1 MGRTL
6 SNHSQTIDFD
16 RTAGKVAINIH
27 RTSGRGIIMIAR
39 FLLLASAASASIV
52 ASNAYA
58 NEVPASEAPA
68 PADESADQ
76 TIPRGDV
83 IIVTARRR
91 AETAQEVPLAISV
104 IRGDS
109 IEATGNFNVVK
120 LQQLA
125 PTLQVYTTNP
135 RNTSVNI
142 RGLGVPFG
150 LTSDGFEQGVGI
162 YVDDVYNSRVAA
174 ATFDFLDVAQVE
186 VLRGPQGTLYGKNTT
201 AGAIN
206 ITTNQPTFDFEG
218 RAELTVGNLN
228 YRQAKAAISGPL
240 SDIIAA
246 RIAVAATSRRGTLY
260 NVATNRWINEQDNL
274 GIRGQLLFKPNEDLS
289 ITLSGDY
296 SRQDPECC
304 GTTFV
309 RVGRTQRPL
318 ARQYDALVAAVNA
331 NPNPAYPGRVYAVPS
346 RNPYD
351 RLTDLDSNLNAGNKI
366 GGVSARVKWDIGP
379 GTLTSVTAWRFWDWK
394 PENDRDFTG
403 LSVVSKSQNPSQ
415 QDQYSQEFR
424 YNYDGEKID
433 FVVGL
438 FGFKQRIDTQG
449 TEQQGA
455 DAARWSQTGA
465 NASNPAV
472 LQGLTASNTQYLKS
486 SSAALFGQLSW
497 HVNDALT
504 IQPGAR
510 INYDKKSGFYQ
521 RVVTNAQGQAISCT
535 TPPAPGTIA
544 GTSVQ
549 CGVYQPQV
557 SAPSDSAWNFTY
569 DFNVNYKVA
578 PDILAYATYAK
589 SFKTL
594 GINQNGLPLNVDNTV
609 NYDASTVKPESVNHY
624 EIGLKTQFWNRRA
637 TFNISAFR
645 TEIKDFQATVN
656 GGQFGTVRGYLANA
670 EKVRSQGIEAD
681 FKVVASDRFT
691 AYANAAYTDA
701 KYKKFTN
708 APCPPELSGGT
719 ITSNPALWS
728 PAGQPGGVPGNP
740 VSYSRP
746 QCDISGQ
753 DLPGV
758 SKWAFSYGAEYNI
771 PVTLLAK
778 EGQAYLGV
786 DGNYRSHWNSNASPS
801 IYTEVKGYALTNF
814 RAGFRG
820 EGFDVFGWVRNA
832 FDVNYIENLQVAPG
846 NTGLIAGQVGDP
858 RTWGGTIK
866 FSF

>member
-1 MGRTL
+1 
-6 SNHSQTIDFD
+6 
-16 RTAGKVAINIH
+16 
-27 RTSGRGIIMIAR
+27 MIAR
-39 FLLLASAASASIV
+39 FLLLASVASASFIT
-52 ASNAYA
+52 
-58 NEVPASEAPA
+58 PAAFAQDATPQPVDPA
-68 PADESADQ
+68 AETQ
-76 TIPRGDV
+76 NPRSDV
-83 IIVTARRR
+83 IVVTARRR
-91 AETAQEVPLAISV
+91 QETAQEVPLAISV
-104 IRGDS
+104 VRGDS
-109 IEATGNFNVVK
+109 IEATGNFNIVK

-206 ITTNQPTFDFEG
+206 ITTNQPTFNFEG

-228 YRQAKAAISGPL
+228 LKQAKAAVSGPL
-240 SDIIAA
+240 SDTVAV
-246 RIAVAATSRRGTLY
+246 RIAMASTSRRGTLY
-260 NVATNRWINEQDNL
+260 NVTSQRWINEQDNL
-274 GIRGQLLFKPNEDLS
+274 GLRGQLLFKPSEDFS

-296 SRQDPECC
+296 SKQDPECC

-309 RVGRTQRPL
+309 RVGKTQRPL
-318 ARQYDALVAAVNA
+318 NRQYDALAAAQNYV
-331 NPNPAYPGRVYAVPS
+331 VPS

-366 GGVSARVKWDIGP
+366 GGVSAKIKWDVGP

-403 LSVVSKSQNPSQ
+403 LSIVSKSQNPSQ

-424 YNYDGEKID
+424 YNYESQDVD
-433 FVVGL
+433 FVLGL

-449 TEQQGA
+449 TEQQGS
-455 DAARWSQTGA
+455 AAAKWSLAPSTDPA
-465 NASNPAV
+465 NPANIPAT
-472 LQGLTASNTQYLKS
+472 LAGLTASNTQYLKAD
-486 SSAALFGQLSW
+486 SAALFGQLSW
-497 HVNDALT
+497 KVTDALT
-504 IQPGAR
+504 IQPGLR
-510 INYDKKSGFYQ
+510 LNYDKKSGFYQ

-535 TPPAPGTIA
+535 TVAEPGTIK
-544 GTSVQ
+544 GTTQQ

-569 DFNVNYKVA
+569 DFNINYKIARDV
-578 PDILAYATYAK
+578 LAYATYAK

-594 GINQNGLPLNVDNTV
+594 GINQNGLPLNADNTV

-624 EIGLKTQFWNRRA
+624 EIGLKTQFFDRRA
-637 TFNISAFR
+637 TFNLTAFR
-645 TEIKDFQATVN
+645 TDIKNFQATVN

-670 EKVRSQGIEAD
+670 GKVRSQRIEAD
-681 FKVVASDRFT
+681 FKIVASDRFT
-691 AYANAAYTDA
+691 AYANGAYTDA
-701 KYKKFTN
+701 KYKKFVD

-719 ITSNPALWS
+719 FQAANATPDYS
-728 PAGQPGGVPGNP
+728 QPGVPGALSP
-740 VSYSRP
+740 R

-758 SKWAFSYGAEYNI
+758 SKWAFSYGAEINQ

-778 EGQAYLGV
+778 EGQVYFGV

-801 IYTEVKGYALTNF
+801 IYTNVKGYALTNI

-832 FDVNYIENLQVAPG
+832 LDVDYIETLQVAPG
-846 NTGLIAGQVGDP
+846 NTGLIAGQPGDP
-858 RTWGGTIK
+858 QTWGGTIK

>member
-1 MGRTL
+1 M
-6 SNHSQTIDFD
+6 
-16 RTAGKVAINIH
+16 
-27 RTSGRGIIMIAR
+27 
-39 FLLLASAASASIV
+39 
-52 ASNAYA
+52 
-58 NEVPASEAPA
+58 
-68 PADESADQ
+68 
-76 TIPRGDV
+76 

-91 AETAQEVPLAISV
+91 QETAQEVPVAISV

-125 PTLQVYTTNP
+125 PTLQVYTSNP

-174 ATFDFLDVAQVE
+174 ATFDFLDVQQVE

-218 RAELTVGNLN
+218 RAEVSVGNLN
-228 YRQAKAAISGPL
+228 FRQAKAAVSGPL
-240 SDIIAA
+240 SDKIAA
-246 RIAVAATSRRGTLY
+246 RIAIATTSRRGTLY
-260 NVATNRWINEQDNL
+260 NVVSDRYINEQDNL
-274 GIRGQLLFKPNEDLS
+274 GLRGQLLFQPNEDLS

-296 SRQDPECC
+296 SQQNPECC
-304 GTTFV
+304 GTTYV
-309 RVGRTQRPL
+309 RVGRTQRAL

-331 NPNPAYPGRVYAVPS
+331 ANPGRNYAVPS
-346 RNPYD
+346 TNPYD
-351 RLTDLDSNLNAGNKI
+351 RLSDIDASLNAGNKI
-366 GGVSARVKWDIGP
+366 GGVSARAKWDVGA
-379 GTLTSVTAWRFWDWK
+379 GTFTSITAWRFWDWK

-403 LSVVSKSQNPSQ
+403 LSIVSKSQNPSQ

-424 YNYDGEKID
+424 YNYEGDRID

-455 DAARWSQTGA
+455 DASKWSLTGA
-465 NASNPAV
+465 LANDPNV
-472 LQGLTASNTQYLKS
+472 LNGLTATNTQFLKS
-486 SSAALFGQLSW
+486 TSAALFGQASW
-497 HVNDALT
+497 KVTDALT
-504 IQPGAR
+504 IQPGIR
-510 INYDKKSGFYQ
+510 VNYDKKSGFYQ
-521 RVVTNAQGQAISCT
+521 RIVTNGAGNVISCT
-535 TPPAPGTIA
+535 PAPVA
-544 GTSVQ
+544 GSVLAAQ
-549 CGVYQPQV
+549 CGIYQPQT

-578 PDILAYATYAK
+578 PDVLAYATYAK

-594 GINQNGLPLNVDNTV
+594 GINQNGLPLNADNTV
-609 NYDASTVKPESVNHY
+609 NFDASTVKPESINHF
-624 EIGLKTQFWNRRA
+624 EVGLKTQFLNRRA
-637 TFNISAFR
+637 TFNLAAYR
-645 TEIKDFQATVN
+645 TEIKNFQATVN

-670 EKVRSQGIEAD
+670 EKVTTQGIEAD
-681 FKVVASDRFT
+681 LKIVASDRFT
-691 AYANAAYTDA
+691 AYANGAYTDA

-719 ITSNPALWS
+719 LQGANATPDYS
-728 PAGQPGGVPGNP
+728 QPGVPGALSP
-740 VSYSRP
+740 R

-753 DLPGV
+753 RLPGV
-758 SKWAFSYGAEYNI
+758 SKYAFSYGAEANA
-771 PVTLLAK
+771 PVTLFAK
-778 EGQAYLGV
+778 DGQVYAGI

-801 IYTEVKGYALTNF
+801 IYTNVKGYALTNF
-814 RAGFRG
+814 RVGFRSDG
-820 EGFDVFGWVRNA
+820 LDVFGWVRNA
-832 FDVNYIENLQVAPG
+832 FDVNYIELLQVAPG

-866 FSF
+866 VSF

>member
-1 MGRTL
+1 
-6 SNHSQTIDFD
+6 
-16 RTAGKVAINIH
+16 
-27 RTSGRGIIMIAR
+27 MIAR
-39 FLLLASAASASIV
+39 FLLLASVAGASIITP
-52 ASNAYA
+52 NAFA
-58 NEVPASEAPA
+58 QDAGQPA
-68 PADESADQ
+68 ADEVQ
-76 TIPRGDV
+76 QPNVRGDV
-83 IIVTARRR
+83 IVVTARRR
-91 AETAQEVPLAISV
+91 QETAQEVPLAISV
-104 IRGDS
+104 VKGDS
-109 IEATGNFNVVK
+109 IEATGNFNIVK

-174 ATFDFLDVAQVE
+174 ATFDFLDVNQVE
-186 VLRGPQGTLYGKNTT
+186 VLRGPQGSLYGKNTT

-228 YRQAKAAISGPL
+228 LKQAKAAISGPL
-240 SDIIAA
+240 SDTIAA
-246 RIAVAATSRRGTLY
+246 RVAIASTSRRGTLY
-260 NVATNRWINEQDNL
+260 NVTSQRWINEQDNL
-274 GIRGQLLFKPNEDLS
+274 GIRGQLLFKPNDDFSL
-289 ITLSGDY
+289 TLSGDY
-296 SRQDPECC
+296 SKQDPECC

-309 RVGRTQRPL
+309 RVGKTQRPL
-318 ARQYDALVAAVNA
+318 ARQYDALAAAQGYV
-331 NPNPAYPGRVYAVPS
+331 VPS

-366 GGVSARVKWDIGP
+366 GGVSAKIKWDVGP

-403 LSVVSKSQNPSQ
+403 LSIVSKSQNPSQ

-424 YNYDGEKID
+424 YNYESKDVD

-449 TEQQGA
+449 TEQQGD
-455 DAARWSQTGA
+455 DAAQWSLAPSTDPT
-465 NASNPAV
+465 NPANIPAT
-472 LQGLTASNTQYLKS
+472 LSGLTASNTQWLKAD
-486 SSAALFGQLSW
+486 SAALFGQLSW
-497 HVNDALT
+497 KVTDALT
-504 IQPGAR
+504 IQPGVR
-510 INYDKKSGFYQ
+510 LNYDKKSGFYQ
-521 RVVTNAQGQAISCT
+521 RVVTNAQGQTISCT
-535 TPPAPGTIA
+535 TVAEPGTIK
-544 GTSVQ
+544 GTTQQ

-578 PDILAYATYAK
+578 RDVLAYATYAK

-594 GINQNGLPLNVDNTV
+594 GINQNGLPLNADNTV

-624 EIGLKTQFWNRRA
+624 ELGLKTQFWDRRA
-637 TFNISAFR
+637 TFNLTAFR
-645 TEIKDFQATVN
+645 TEIKNFQATVN

-681 FKVVASDRFT
+681 FKVVVSDRFT
-691 AYANAAYTDA
+691 AYANGAYTDA

-719 ITSNPALWS
+719 LQPS
-728 PAGQPGGVPGNP
+728 GQAADYSQAGVPGALSP
-740 VSYSRP
+740 R

-758 SKWAFSYGAEYNI
+758 SKWAFSYGGEYNI

-778 EGQAYLGV
+778 EGQVYLGV
-786 DGNYRSHWNSNASPS
+786 DGNYRSDWNSNASPS
-801 IYTEVKGYALTNF
+801 IYTQVKGYALTNV

-820 EGFDVFGWVRNA
+820 EGFDIFGWVRNA

-858 RTWGGTIK
+858 QTWGGTIK

>member
-1 MGRTL
+1 MISR
-6 SNHSQTIDFD
+6 
-16 RTAGKVAINIH
+16 AI
-27 RTSGRGIIMIAR
+27 
-39 FLLLASAASASIV
+39 LLAGAAGAALIASPAFAETAIDATSAASADAGDS
-52 ASNAYA
+52 AQ
-58 NEVPASEAPA
+58 EAETP
-68 PADESADQ
+68 S
-76 TIPRGDV
+76 RGDV

-91 AETAQEVPLAISV
+91 QETAQEVPLAISV
-104 IRGDS
+104 IKADS
-109 IEATGNFNVVK
+109 IESTGNFNVVK

-125 PTLQVYTTNP
+125 PTLQVYTSNP

-174 ATFDFLDVAQVE
+174 ATFDFLDVEQVE

-218 RAELTVGNLN
+218 RAELTVGNLK

-240 SDIIAA
+240 SDTVAA
-246 RIAVAATSRRGTLY
+246 RIAVASTSRRGTLF
-260 NVATNRWINEQDNL
+260 NTATDRWINEQDNL
-274 GIRGQLLFKPNEDLS
+274 GLRGQLLFKPSDNLS

-296 SRQDPECC
+296 SQQDPECC
-304 GTTFV
+304 GTVFV
-309 RVGRTQRPL
+309 RVGKTQRPI
-318 ARQYDALVAAVNA
+318 ARQYDALVAAINAA
-331 NPNPAYPGRVYAVPS
+331 NPGRNYAVPS

-366 GGVSARVKWDIGP
+366 GGASARIKWDVGS
-379 GTLTSVTAWRFWDWK
+379 GTLTSITAWRFWDWK

-403 LSVVSKSQNPSQ
+403 LSVVSLSQNPSQ

-424 YNYDGEKID
+424 YNYSGDKID

-455 DAARWSQTGA
+455 DASRWNLTGTQA
-465 NASNPAV
+465 ADASI
-472 LQGLTASNTQYLKS
+472 LKGLTATNTQWLKS
-486 SSAALFGQLSW
+486 TSAALFGQVSW
-497 HVNDALT
+497 KVTDRLT

-510 INYDKKSGFYQ
+510 VNYDKKSGFYQ
-521 RVVTNAQGQAISCT
+521 RVVTNGASQVISCT
-535 TPPAPGTIA
+535 PAPASGTTLA
-544 GTSVQ
+544 AQ
-549 CGVYQPQV
+549 CGIYQPQETSPSV
-557 SAPSDSAWNFTY
+557 SDWNFSY
-569 DFNVNYKVA
+569 DLNINYKVT

-589 SFKTL
+589 SFKTV
-594 GINQNGLPLNVDNTV
+594 GINQNGLPLTSQNVPDLS
-609 NYDASTVKPESVNHY
+609 ASTVKPESVNHF
-624 EIGLKTQFWNRRA
+624 EVGIKTQFWNRRA
-637 TFNISAFR
+637 TFNLTAFR
-645 TEIKDFQATVN
+645 TEIKNFQATVN

-670 EKVRSQGIEAD
+670 QKVRSQGIEAD
-681 FKVVASDRFT
+681 FKVVASERFT
-691 AYANAAYTDA
+691 AYANGAFTDA

-719 ITSNPALWS
+719 LQAANATPDYS
-728 PAGQPGGVPGNP
+728 QPGVPGALSP
-740 VSYSRP
+740 R

-753 DLPGV
+753 GLPGV
-758 SKWAFSYGAEYNI
+758 SKWAFSYGAEVNA
-771 PVTLLAK
+771 PLTLLGK
-778 EGQAYLGV
+778 EGQLYFGV
-786 DGNYRSHWNSNASPS
+786 DGNYRSKWNSNASPS

-814 RAGFRG
+814 RVGFRG
-820 EGFDVFGWVRNA
+820 DGFDVFGWVRNA
-832 FDVNYIENLQVAPG
+832 FDVNYIDLLQVAPG
-846 NTGLIAGQVGDP
+846 NTGLIAGTPGDP

>member
-1 MGRTL
+1 MTAKYPSVRRRAQASALTL
-6 SNHSQTIDFD
+6 S
-16 RTAGKVAINIH
+16 
-27 RTSGRGIIMIAR
+27 
-39 FLLLASAASASIV
+39 FLLAFGATPAAA
-52 ASNAYA
+52 
-58 NEVPASEAPA
+58 EEAPA
-68 PADESADQ
+68 KDAGAGAAVAVAAAGAVDAADQ
-76 TIPRGDV
+76 ADGDVNRGDV

-91 AETAQEVPLAISV
+91 QETAQEVPVAISV

-125 PTLQVYTTNP
+125 PTLQVYTSNP

-174 ATFDFLDVAQVE
+174 ATFDFLDVEQVE

-218 RAELTVGNLN
+218 RAEVSVGNLN
-228 YRQAKAAISGPL
+228 YRQAKAAVSGPL
-240 SDIIAA
+240 SETIAA
-246 RIAVAATSRRGTLY
+246 RIAIAATSRRGTLY
-260 NVATNRWINEQDNL
+260 NVTSDRWINEQDNL
-274 GIRGQLLFKPNEDLS
+274 GLRGQLLFKPNDDLS
-289 ITLSGDY
+289 ITLAGDY
-296 SRQDPECC
+296 SKQDPECC
-304 GTTFV
+304 GTTYV
-309 RVGRTQRPL
+309 RVGRTQRAL
-318 ARQYDALVAAVNA
+318 TRQYDALVAAVNA
-331 NPNPAYPGRVYAVPS
+331 ANPGRNYAVPS
-346 RNPYD
+346 TNPYA
-351 RLTDLDSNLNAGNKI
+351 RLTDLDASLNAGNKI
-366 GGVSARVKWDIGP
+366 GGVSARVKWDVGP
-379 GTLTSVTAWRFWDWK
+379 GTLTSITAWRFWDWK

-403 LSVVSKSQNPSQ
+403 LSIVSKSQNPSQ

-424 YNYDGEKID
+424 YNYEGDRVD

-455 DAARWSQTGA
+455 DASKWSLTGA
-465 NASNPAV
+465 LANDPSV
-472 LQGLTASNTQYLKS
+472 LNGLTATNTQYLKS
-486 SSAALFGQLSW
+486 TSAALFGQLSW
-497 HVNDALT
+497 KVTDALT

-510 INYDKKSGFYQ
+510 VNYDKKSGFYQ
-521 RVVTNAQGQAISCT
+521 RVVTNGAGNVISCT
-535 TPPAPGTIA
+535 PTPAA
-544 GTSVQ
+544 GSVLAAQ
-549 CGVYQPQV
+549 CGIYQPQI

-578 PDILAYATYAK
+578 RDVLAYATYAK

-594 GINQNGLPLNVDNTV
+594 GINQNGLPLNADNTV
-609 NYDASTVKPESVNHY
+609 NYDASTVKPESINHF
-624 EIGLKTQFWNRRA
+624 EVGLKTQFLDRRA
-637 TFNISAFR
+637 TFNLSAFR
-645 TEIKDFQATVN
+645 TDIKNFQATVN

-670 EKVRSQGIEAD
+670 DKVRTQGIEAD
-681 FKVVASDRFT
+681 LKLVASDRFT
-691 AYANAAYTDA
+691 AYANGAYTDA

-719 ITSNPALWS
+719 LQPSNATPDYS
-728 PAGQPGGVPGNP
+728 QPGVPGALSP
-740 VSYSRP
+740 R

-753 DLPGV
+753 RLPGV
-758 SKWAFSYGAEYNI
+758 SKWAFSYGAEANA

-778 EGQAYLGV
+778 EGQIYLGV
-786 DGNYRSHWNSNASPS
+786 DGNYRSTWNSNASPS

-814 RAGFRG
+814 RIGFRS
-820 EGFDVFGWVRNA
+820 EGFDIFGWVRNA
-832 FDVNYIENLQVAPG
+832 FDVNYIDLLQVAPG

-858 RTWGGTIK
+858 QTWGGTVK

>member
-1 MGRTL
+1 
-6 SNHSQTIDFD
+6 
-16 RTAGKVAINIH
+16 
-27 RTSGRGIIMIAR
+27 MIAR
-39 FLLLASAASASIV
+39 FLLLAGVASASII
-52 ASNAYA
+52 ASSAHA
-58 NEVPASEAPA
+58 EDVPA
-68 PADESADQ
+68 PAADTAVDQ
-76 TIPRGDV
+76 TSPRGEV

-104 IRGDS
+104 IKGDS

-125 PTLQVYTTNP
+125 PTMQVYTTNP

-174 ATFDFLDVAQVE
+174 ATFDFLDVSQVE

-218 RAELTVGNLN
+218 RAEVTAGNLN
-228 YRQAKAAISGPL
+228 YKQAKAAISGPL
-240 SDIIAA
+240 SDTIAA
-246 RIAVAATSRRGTLY
+246 RIAVATTSRRGTIY
-260 NVATNRWINEQDNL
+260 NVTTNRWINEQDNL
-274 GIRGQLLFKPNEDLS
+274 GIRGQLLFKPSDDFSL
-289 ITLSGDY
+289 TLSGDY
-296 SRQDPECC
+296 SKQDPECC
-304 GTTFV
+304 GTVFV
-309 RVGRTQRPL
+309 RVGRTQRAL
-318 ARQYDALVAAVNA
+318 TRQYDALVAAANA
-331 NPNPAYPGRVYAVPS
+331 AGRAYQVPS

-366 GGVSARVKWDIGP
+366 GGVSAKAVWDVGP

-403 LSVVSKSQNPSQ
+403 LSVVARSQNPSQ

-424 YNYDGEKID
+424 YNYTSDKID
-433 FVVGL
+433 FVLGL

-449 TEQQGA
+449 TESQGI
-455 DAARWSQTGA
+455 DASRWSLTGA
-465 NASNPAV
+465 NANNPAI
-472 LQGLTASNTQYLKS
+472 LNGLTANNTQYLKS

-497 HVNDALT
+497 KVTPELT

-510 INYDKKSGFYQ
+510 LNYDKKSGFYQ
-521 RVVTNAQGQAISCT
+521 RIVTNGQGQVITSC
-535 TPPAPGTIA
+535 APSATQTNPILA
-544 GTSVQ
+544 AQ

-569 DFNVNYKVA
+569 DLNVNYKIA

-594 GINQNGLPLNVDNTV
+594 GINQNGLPL
-609 NYDASTVKPESVNHY
+609 DANNQPITGAGTVKPESVNHF
-624 EIGLKTQFWNRRA
+624 EVGLKTQFWNRRA
-637 TFNISAFR
+637 TFNLTAFR
-645 TEIKDFQATVN
+645 TEIKNFQATVN
-656 GGQFGTVRGYLANA
+656 NGQFGVLRGYLANA
-670 EKVRSQGIEAD
+670 GKVRSQGIEAD

-691 AYANAAYTDA
+691 AYANGAFTDA
-701 KYKKFTN
+701 KYKKFVD
-708 APCPPELSGGT
+708 APCPPELAGGT
-719 ITSNPALWS
+719 AITNPATQT
-728 PAGQPGGVPGNP
+728 PAAPGTSGF
-740 VSYSRP
+740 SRP
-746 QCDISGQ
+746 NCDISGQ
-753 DLPGV
+753 NLPGV

-771 PVTLLAK
+771 PVTLLDK
-778 EGQAYLGV
+778 DGQAYLGV

-846 NTGLIAGQVGDP
+846 NTGLIAGQPGDP

-866 FSF
+866 VSF

>member
-1 MGRTL
+1 MTAKYPSVRRRVRASSLTL
-6 SNHSQTIDFD
+6 ALVLACGAIPAAAADETVVADD
-16 RTAGKVAINIH
+16 AGA
-27 RTSGRGIIMIAR
+27 
-39 FLLLASAASASIV
+39 AASVAAGEADDQAS
-52 ASNAYA
+52 
-58 NEVPASEAPA
+58 
-68 PADESADQ
+68 
-76 TIPRGDV
+76 RGDI

-91 AETAQEVPLAISV
+91 QETAQEVPVAISV

-125 PTLQVYTTNP
+125 PTLQVYTSNP

-174 ATFDFLDVAQVE
+174 ATFDFLDVDQVE

-218 RAELTVGNLN
+218 RAEVSVGNLN

-240 SDIIAA
+240 TDKIAA
-246 RIAVAATSRRGTLY
+246 RIAIAATSRRGTLY
-260 NVATNRWINEQDNL
+260 NVTSDRWINEQDNL
-274 GIRGQLLFKPNEDLS
+274 GLRGQLLFQPNEDLS

-296 SRQDPECC
+296 SKQDPEGY
-304 GTTFV
+304 GTTYV
-309 RVGRTQRPL
+309 RVGRTQRAL

-331 NPNPAYPGRVYAVPS
+331 ANPGRNYAVPS
-346 RNPYD
+346 TNPYD
-351 RLTDLDSNLNAGNKI
+351 RLTDIDASLNAGNKI
-366 GGVSARVKWDIGP
+366 GGASVRVKWDVGP
-379 GTLTSVTAWRFWDWK
+379 GTFTSISAWRFWDWK

-403 LSVVSKSQNPSQ
+403 LSIVSKSQNPSQ

-424 YNYDGEKID
+424 YNYEGDKID

-455 DAARWSQTGA
+455 DASKWSLTGA
-465 NASNPAV
+465 QANDPSI
-472 LQGLTASNTQYLKS
+472 LQGLTATNTQYLKS
-486 SSAALFGQLSW
+486 TSAALFGQLSW
-497 HVNDALT
+497 KVTDALT

-510 INYDKKSGFYQ
+510 INYDKKSGFYR
-521 RVVTNAQGQAISCT
+521 RVVTNGAGGVISCT
-535 TPPAPGTIA
+535 PAPPAG
-544 GTSVQ
+544 SVLAAQ
-549 CGVYQPQV
+549 CGIYQPQE
-557 SAPSDSAWNFTY
+557 SSPSDSAWNFTY

-578 PDILAYATYAK
+578 PDVLAYATYAK

-594 GINQNGLPLNVDNTV
+594 GINQNGLPLNADNSV
-609 NYDASTVKPESVNHY
+609 NFDASTVKPESINHY
-624 EIGLKTQFWNRRA
+624 EIGLKTQFFDRRA
-637 TFNISAFR
+637 TFNLSAFR
-645 TEIKDFQATVN
+645 TDIKNFQATVN

-670 EKVRSQGIEAD
+670 ERVRSQGIEAD
-681 FKVVASDRFT
+681 LKIVASDRFT
-691 AYANAAYTDA
+691 AYANGAYTDA
-701 KYKKFTN
+701 KYRKFTN

-719 ITSNPALWS
+719 LQPAS
-728 PAGQPGGVPGNP
+728 AVPDYSQPGVPGALSP
-740 VSYSRP
+740 R

-753 DLPGV
+753 RLPGV
-758 SKWAFSYGAEYNI
+758 SKWAFSYGAEANA
-771 PVTLLAK
+771 PVTLLAR
-778 EGQAYLGV
+778 EGQVYLGV
-786 DGNYRSHWNSNASPS
+786 DGNYRSLWNSNASPS

-814 RAGFRG
+814 RLGFRSDG
-820 EGFDVFGWVRNA
+820 VDVFGWVRNA
-832 FDVNYIENLQVAPG
+832 FDVNYVELLQVAPG
-846 NTGLIAGQVGDP
+846 NTGLIAGTVGDP
-858 RTWGGTIK
+858 RTWGGTVK

>member
-1 MGRTL
+1 
-6 SNHSQTIDFD
+6 
-16 RTAGKVAINIH
+16 
-27 RTSGRGIIMIAR
+27 MIAR
-39 FLLLASAASASIV
+39 FLLLASVASASFIT
-52 ASNAYA
+52 
-58 NEVPASEAPA
+58 PAAFAQDATPQPVDPA
-68 PADESADQ
+68 AETQ
-76 TIPRGDV
+76 NPRSDV
-83 IIVTARRR
+83 IVVTARRR
-91 AETAQEVPLAISV
+91 QETAQEVPLAISV
-104 IRGDS
+104 VRGDS
-109 IEATGNFNVVK
+109 IEATGNFNIVK

-206 ITTNQPTFDFEG
+206 ITTNQPTFNFEG

-228 YRQAKAAISGPL
+228 LKQAKAAVSGPL
-240 SDIIAA
+240 SDTVAV
-246 RIAVAATSRRGTLY
+246 RIAMASTSRRGTLF
-260 NVATNRWINEQDNL
+260 NTTSDRWINEQDNL
-274 GIRGQLLFKPNEDLS
+274 GIRGQLLFKPSEDFS

-296 SRQDPECC
+296 SKQDPECC
-304 GTTFV
+304 GTAFV
-309 RVGRTQRPL
+309 RVGRTQRAL
-318 ARQYDALVAAVNA
+318 TRQYDALVAAVNA
-331 NPNPAYPGRVYAVPS
+331 ANPGRNYAAS
-346 RNPYD
+346 RNVYD
-351 RLTDLDSNLNAGNKI
+351 RRTDLDSSLNAGNKI
-366 GGVSARVKWDIGP
+366 GGVSAKIKWDVGP

-403 LSVVSKSQNPSQ
+403 LSIVSKSQNPSQ

-424 YNYDGEKID
+424 YNYESQDVD
-433 FVVGL
+433 FVLGL

-455 DAARWSQTGA
+455 DASRWSLTGA
-465 NASNPAV
+465 QATNPAI
-472 LQGLTASNTQYLKS
+472 LQGLTASNTQYLKAD
-486 SSAALFGQLSW
+486 SAALFGQVSW
-497 HVNDALT
+497 KITDALT

-510 INYDKKSGFYQ
+510 VNYDKKSGFYQ
-521 RVVTNAQGQAISCT
+521 RVVTNGAGQVISCT
-535 TPPAPGTIA
+535 PTPAA
-544 GTSVQ
+544 GSTLAAQ
-549 CGVYQPQV
+549 CGIYQPQI

-569 DFNVNYKVA
+569 DFNINYKIARDV
-578 PDILAYATYAK
+578 LAYATYAK

-594 GINQNGLPLNVDNTV
+594 GINQNGLPLNADNTV
-609 NYDASTVKPESVNHY
+609 NLDAGTVKPESVNHY
-624 EIGLKTQFWNRRA
+624 EIGLKTQFFDRRA
-637 TFNISAFR
+637 TFNLTAFR
-645 TEIKDFQATVN
+645 TDIKNFQATVN

-670 EKVRSQGIEAD
+670 GKVRSQGIEAD
-681 FKVVASDRFT
+681 FKIVASDRFT
-691 AYANAAYTDA
+691 AYANGAYTDA
-701 KYKKFTN
+701 KYKKFVD

-719 ITSNPALWS
+719 FQAANATPDYS
-728 PAGQPGGVPGNP
+728 QPGVPGALSP
-740 VSYSRP
+740 R
-746 QCDISGQ
+746 QCDISGA

-758 SKWAFSYGAEYNI
+758 SKWAFSYGAEINQ

-778 EGQAYLGV
+778 EGQVYFGV

-801 IYTEVKGYALTNF
+801 IYTNVKGYALTNF

-832 FDVNYIENLQVAPG
+832 LDVDYIETLQVAPG
-846 NTGLIAGQVGDP
+846 NTGLIAGQPGDP
-858 RTWGGTIK
+858 QTWGGTIK

>member
-1 MGRTL
+1 
-6 SNHSQTIDFD
+6 
-16 RTAGKVAINIH
+16 
-27 RTSGRGIIMIAR
+27 MIAR
-39 FLLLASAASASIV
+39 TLLLATVASASLLAPGVHAQDV
-52 ASNAYA
+52 A
-58 NEVPASEAPA
+58 PQG
-68 PADESADQ
+68 DDGSATQ
-76 TIPRGDV
+76 ARGDV

-91 AETAQEVPLAISV
+91 QETAQEVPLAISV

-109 IEATGNFNVVK
+109 IEATGNFNIVK

-142 RGLGVPFG
+142 RGLGVPYG

-228 YRQAKAAISGPL
+228 YKQAKAAISGPL
-240 SDIIAA
+240 TDTIAA
-246 RIAVAATSRRGTLY
+246 RIAVAATSRRGTLFNTTSDRY
-260 NVATNRWINEQDNL
+260 INEQDNL
-274 GIRGQLLFKPNEDLS
+274 GIRGQLLFKPNDDLS

-296 SRQDPECC
+296 SKQDPECC
-304 GTTFV
+304 GTVFV
-309 RVGRTQRPL
+309 RVGKTQRAL
-318 ARQYDALVAAVNA
+318 NRQYDELVKAINAA
-331 NPNPAYPGRVYAVPS
+331 NPGRNYATS

-351 RLTDLDSNLNAGNKI
+351 RLTDLDSSLNAGNKI
-366 GGVSARVKWDIGP
+366 GGASLKVDWEL
-379 GTLTSVTAWRFWDWK
+379 GTGKFTSVTAWRFWDWK

-403 LSVVSKSQNPSQ
+403 LSIVSKSQNPSQ

-424 YNYDGEKID
+424 YNYESQKID

-455 DAARWSQTGA
+455 DASRWSLTGA
-465 NASNPAV
+465 QATNPSI

-486 SSAALFGQLSW
+486 TSAALFGQLAW
-497 HVNDALT
+497 KVTDALT

-510 INYDKKSGFYQ
+510 VNYDKKSGFYQ
-521 RVVTNAQGQAISCT
+521 RIVTNGAGDVISCT
-535 TPPAPGTIA
+535 PAPASGSILA
-544 GTSVQ
+544 AQ
-549 CGVYQPQV
+549 CGVYQPQL

-578 PDILAYATYAK
+578 RDVLAYATYAK

-594 GINQNGLPLNVDNTV
+594 GINQNGLPLNADNTV
-609 NYDASTVKPESVNHY
+609 NLDAGTVKPESVNHF
-624 EIGLKTQFWNRRA
+624 EIGLKTQLLDRKA
-637 TFNISAFR
+637 TFNLTAFR
-645 TEIKDFQATVN
+645 TEIKNFQATVN

-681 FKVVASDRFT
+681 FKITPSERFS
-691 AYANAAYTDA
+691 AYANGAYTDA

-719 ITSNPALWS
+719 TAAIGQTPSAPGTGGPNGTAGIS
-728 PAGQPGGVPGNP
+728 P
-740 VSYSRP
+740 R
-746 QCDISGQ
+746 QCDISGF

-758 SKWAFSYGAEYNI
+758 SKWAFSYGAEVNT

-778 EGQAYLGV
+778 EGQIYLGV

-801 IYTEVKGYALTNF
+801 IYTNVKGYALTNV

-820 EGFDVFGWVRNA
+820 DGFDIFGWVRNA
-832 FDVNYIENLQVAPG
+832 FDVNYIETLQVAPG
-846 NTGLIAGQVGDP
+846 NTGLIAGQPGDP
-858 RTWGGTIK
+858 QTWGGTIK
-866 FSF
+866 VSF